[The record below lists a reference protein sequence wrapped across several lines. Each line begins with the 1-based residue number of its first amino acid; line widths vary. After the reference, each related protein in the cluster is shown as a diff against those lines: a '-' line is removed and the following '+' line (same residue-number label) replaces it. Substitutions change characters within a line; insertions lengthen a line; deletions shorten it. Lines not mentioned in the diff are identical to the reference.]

1 LRVNSENGSAGFPI
15 ITIFFY
21 RLVSVLAIYNL
32 LAKARKHSLATLR
45 FAA

>member
-1 LRVNSENGSAGFPI
+1 MIYIRKRSTRFPI

-32 LAKARKHSLATLR
+32 LAIARKHSLV
-45 FAA
+45 FA